1 MKYCIDALALTSS
14 VIFLAAFASVFA
26 ATPPIPAEKSKLD
39 AWYSKNVKPLTDRKG
54 ELDPALVAAE
64 ERATVVK
71 VRADGSGDFKTVT
84 EAITSVPPGNTKR
97 VVIWIG
103 GGVYKEK
110 LTIDRTRPF
119 ITLYGSPNN
128 MPNLTFDGDAK
139 TYGTVYSASLSV
151 DSDYFVAAN
160 LVIENSSPRPDGKR
174 KGAQALAARL
184 RGNKAAVYNCKFIGF
199 QDTLCDDDGLHV
211 YKDCFIQGT
220 VDFVFGKGTSLFLNT
235 QLDVVVTDDELGVIT
250 AHSREKKTDPSGYV
264 FAHCSITGTGG
275 RNTFL
280 GRSWRPWSRVVYA
293 YTTMADI
300 INREGWND
308 MRIPAFHS
316 TVFFGEYKCSGPGSE
331 TSGRVDFSKQLSNNE
346 VRPFIN
352 LGFVQSEK
360 WLLPPP
366 QL

>member
-84 EAITSVPPGNTKR
+84 EAIASVPPGNTKR

-160 LVIENSSPRPDGKR
+160 LVIE
-174 KGAQALAARL
+174 
-184 RGNKAAVYNCKFIGF
+184 
-199 QDTLCDDDGLHV
+199 
-211 YKDCFIQGT
+211 
-220 VDFVFGKGTSLFLNT
+220 
-235 QLDVVVTDDELGVIT
+235 VI
-250 AHSREKKTDPSGYV
+250 
-264 FAHCSITGTGG
+264 C
-275 RNTFL
+275 
-280 GRSWRPWSRVVYA
+280 
-293 YTTMADI
+293 
-300 INREGWND
+300 
-308 MRIPAFHS
+308 
-316 TVFFGEYKCSGPGSE
+316 
-331 TSGRVDFSKQLSNNE
+331 
-346 VRPFIN
+346 
-352 LGFVQSEK
+352 
-360 WLLPPP
+360 
-366 QL
+366 